1 MGKKKVFSPLK
12 WQIVGL
18 LKSGDKKQN
27 EIANMLETGTVS
39 DRSRSG
45 RPRKLTF
52 RDENYIFREI
62 RKDPTSSYQKL
73 ATDFNSKTQGFRAP
87 YSGQKTPF
95 NHKKIDKK
103 DISGVNRDLIGQLQ
117 NGGGSAGI
125 WGCISYKG
133 TGISNIYTG
142 RINQYVNINTLK
154 NILLPSVELLFEPDD
169 PWTFQQDG
177 ASAHT

>member
-45 RPRKLTF
+45 RPRKLAF

-73 ATDFNSKTQGFRAP
+73 AIDFNSKTQGVRI
-87 YSGQKTPF
+87 
-95 NHKKIDKK
+95 N
-103 DISGVNRDLIGQLQ
+103 ISGVNRDLSGHFIRSSVYQGDKKGQLV
-117 NGGGSAGI
+117 SRDAFPT
-125 WGCISYKG
+125 KAL
-133 TGISNIYTG
+133 
-142 RINQYVNINTLK
+142 V
-154 NILLPSVELLFEPDD
+154 
-169 PWTFQQDG
+169 
-177 ASAHT
+177 

>member
-1 MGKKKVFSPLK
+1 MAKNGKKNVSSPQK

-27 EIANMLETGTVS
+27 EIAKLLGVSPKCVSSTKKRYEETGSVS

-73 ATDFNSKTQGFRAP
+73 ATDFNSKTQGVRISKYTIMRYLKKKGLESHTAVRKP
-87 YSGQKTPF
+87 LLNIKDRQKIEEATFIVKVIF
-95 NHKKIDKK
+95 NK
-103 DISGVNRDLIGQLQ
+103 L
-117 NGGGSAGI
+117 
-125 WGCISYKG
+125 
-133 TGISNIYTG
+133 
-142 RINQYVNINTLK
+142 LK
-154 NILLPSVELLFEPDD
+154 VYDQRFELLF
-169 PWTFQQDG
+169 FLQ
-177 ASAHT
+177 